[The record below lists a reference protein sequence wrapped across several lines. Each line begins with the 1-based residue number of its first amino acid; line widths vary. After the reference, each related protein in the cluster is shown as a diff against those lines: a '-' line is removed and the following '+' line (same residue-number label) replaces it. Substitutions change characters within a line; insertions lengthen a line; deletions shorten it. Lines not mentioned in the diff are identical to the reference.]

1 MNRIS
6 ALIVLVASVFLVSS
20 TAALAADP
28 TQADFDTCNR
38 MAQSKTS
45 DPSASPKDNAGA
57 TPATRADTAAKPGSP
72 VSASA
77 APASKTPVT
86 PSPTATTGAPSTG
99 SSTGGRI
106 TDSTQP
112 GVPAAAASDDVRGIA
127 AAGQTDPAFRHAY
140 MECMKGRGF

>member
-45 DPSASPKDNAGA
+45 NPSASPNDNAGPRP
-57 TPATRADTAAKPGSP
+57 TTGADTAAKAGSP
-72 VSASA
+72 LSRRE
-77 APASKTPVT
+77 APARQTPVT
-86 PSPTATTGAPSTG
+86 PSRASTARADP
-99 SSTGGRI
+99 GRK
-106 TDSTQP
+106 
-112 GVPAAAASDDVRGIA
+112 
-127 AAGQTDPAFRHAY
+127 AG
-140 MECMKGRGF
+140 